1 MKIWPRFKNQL
12 LIDFESSIFGQNID
26 SAFLNRLSSATK
38 LLQHLF
44 ADKFSSNDMMDKV
57 ENDSKLN
64 VVRNFSCFQFRQGYV
79 CMYDCAL
86 KQPMFHMYLVFCFPR
101 NTASGPTGPEAY
113 YPRFSNNSL
122 LMTRSV
128 GDKNGPRGCLA
139 RAEITSVTVHF
150 TQHAR
155 SV

>member
-1 MKIWPRFKNQL
+1 MDETPQQLNQL

-26 SAFLNRLSSATK
+26 SAFLNRLSSATE

-44 ADKFSSNDMMDKV
+44 ADKFSSNDMGKV

-86 KQPMFHMYLVFCFPR
+86 KQSIFYVYFVFCFPR

-139 RAEITSVTVHF
+139 RADITSVTVHS